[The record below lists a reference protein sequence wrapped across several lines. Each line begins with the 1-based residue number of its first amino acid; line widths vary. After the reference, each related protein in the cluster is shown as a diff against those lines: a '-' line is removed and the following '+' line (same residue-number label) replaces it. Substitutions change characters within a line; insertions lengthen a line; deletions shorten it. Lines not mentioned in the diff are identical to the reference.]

1 MWLHLCFITQKNPNI
16 YILTILT
23 LHTAVE
29 DVGLGPRSDTG
40 ASGRENWIHGA
51 EVVRG
56 GGAKKIR
63 APRLPPIALSHSGQ
77 LTHQLF
83 HLPLPLS
90 VLRPFVFWKR
100 KVGKEL
106 GSWRRGEEVK
116 EGPS

>member
-1 MWLHLCFITQKNPNI
+1 MWLHSCFITQKNPNI

-40 ASGRENWIHGA
+40 ASGRENWLHGA

-63 APRLPPIALSHSGQ
+63 APGYLPSPS
-77 LTHQLF
+77 LTQAN
-83 HLPLPLS
+83 
-90 VLRPFVFWKR
+90 
-100 KVGKEL
+100 
-106 GSWRRGEEVK
+106 
-116 EGPS
+116 